1 LSFKVG
7 ALCFLFTRSLTPLFH
22 REISR
27 AYGDKKPEKMRK
39 IFLRFVPM
47 FYSVAVCIGAFI
59 FFQSEKVSII
69 IGGESFKGASV
80 PIALMSF
87 YPIHQTYGQLNS
99 AVYFATGRTKLY
111 RNIGLVIK
119 IFGLFVV
126 YLFLAPKAQ
135 LGLNMGST
143 GLALK
148 MVLVQIIGQNI
159 VLWFNTKL
167 LKISFIKMLGHQFVA
182 VFIIGGVAGLATLI
196 SNNLIG
202 NIMFSFLTAGF
213 IYILFLM
220 GVIYLLPSLF
230 STTRNEIIQNVGEI
244 KQQLASLYKFS
255 DNNKT

>member
-1 LSFKVG
+1 
-7 ALCFLFTRSLTPLFH
+7 
-22 REISR
+22 
-27 AYGDKKPEKMRK
+27 M
-39 IFLRFVPM
+39 
-47 FYSVAVCIGAFI
+47 
-59 FFQSEKVSII
+59 
-69 IGGESFKGASV
+69 
-80 PIALMSF
+80 
-87 YPIHQTYGQLNS
+87 NS